1 MRGTAAPAIAWRYL
15 ISKKSHSAVGAIS
28 AVSICGMAVATAAI
42 ICVLSVFNGFRDVIA
57 SRLDAMS
64 PDIMV
69 TPAKGKV
76 FSNPDSVAAILS
88 AMDGISLVMPSLT
101 DNALAICGN
110 REMPVTI
117 KGVSMQSYRQ
127 LTALDSLLLSHS
139 AEAEALSHSSEAES
153 LSNGAEAEAE
163 AKAKA
168 EAEAKAEAYLS
179 IGAASG
185 LASSP
190 GQEMLL
196 FTPRR
201 IGRVNLSNPAAS
213 FITDS
218 VTVADV
224 FRTDQSEFDEN
235 LVIIDIDLARNLLQY
250 DNEASALEI
259 LTDKKIAPE
268 KIAAAIESKLGAEF
282 VVKDRMQQQEMNF
295 RMISIEKWVTFL
307 LLFFILIIASFNV
320 ISSLS
325 MLVIEKQKSISTL
338 RAIGFS
344 TRGIGSIFFW
354 ESIFVTSCGGIAGI
368 LLGVT
373 LTLLQQHF
381 GFIKLQG
388 DPSTLTVASYPVILN
403 PADILVTLMPILVIG
418 IATAF
423 IIAAFARSRSRA
435 SAETTTETC

>member
-139 AEAEALSHSSEAES
+139 AEAEALSNGAEAES

-163 AKAKA
+163 AKEKS
-168 EAEAKAEAYLS
+168 EAKAEAYLS

-368 LLGVT
+368 LLGVS

-423 IIAAFARSRSRA
+423 ITAAFARSRSRA
-435 SAETTTETC
+435 SAETITETC

>member
-69 TPAKGKV
+69 KPAKGKV

-88 AMDGISLVMPSLT
+88 AMDGVSLVMPSLT

-139 AEAEALSHSSEAES
+139 AEAEV
-153 LSNGAEAEAE
+153 LSNGAEAEEVKAEAE
-163 AKAKA
+163 AKEKS
-168 EAEAKAEAYLS
+168 EAKAEAYLS

-423 IIAAFARSRSRA
+423 ITAAFARSRSRA
-435 SAETTTETC
+435 SAETITETC

>member
-1 MRGTAAPAIAWRYL
+1 MRGTAAPVIAWRYL

-76 FSNPDSVAAILS
+76 FSNPDSVAAVLS

-117 KGVSMQSYRQ
+117 KGVNMQSYRK
-127 LTALDSLLLSHS
+127 LTALDSLLLSNS
-139 AEAEALSHSSEAES
+139 TEAED

-163 AKAKA
+163 AK
-168 EAEAKAEAYLS
+168 ENAEAKAEAYLS

-259 LTDKKIAPE
+259 LTDKKIASE
-268 KIAAAIESKLGAEF
+268 KIAAAIESKLGEKF
-282 VVKDRMQQQEMNF
+282 IVKDRMQQQEMNF

-354 ESIFVTSCGGIAGI
+354 ESIFVTSCGGMAGI
-368 LLGVT
+368 LLGVS

-403 PADILVTLMPILVIG
+403 PTDILVTLIPILTIG

-423 IIAAFARSRSRA
+423 ITAAFARSRSRA
-435 SAETTTETC
+435 TTGTITETC

>member
-1 MRGTAAPAIAWRYL
+1 MRGTAAPVIAWRYL

-28 AVSICGMAVATAAI
+28 AISICGMAVATAAI

-76 FSNPDSVAAILS
+76 FSNPDSVAAVLS

-117 KGVSMQSYRQ
+117 KGVNMQSYRK
-127 LTALDSLLLSHS
+127 LTALDSLLLSNS
-139 AEAEALSHSSEAES
+139 AEAEA
-153 LSNGAEAEAE
+153 LSNGAEAEALSNGAE
-163 AKAKA
+163 AGAEVKA

-259 LTDKKIAPE
+259 LTDKKIASE
-268 KIAAAIESKLGAEF
+268 KITAAIESKLGEKF
-282 VVKDRMQQQEMNF
+282 IVKDRMQQQEMNF

-368 LLGVT
+368 LLGVS

-403 PADILVTLMPILVIG
+403 PADILVTLIPILAIG

-423 IIAAFARSRSRA
+423 ITAAFARSRSRA
-435 SAETTTETC
+435 SAETIIETC

>member
-1 MRGTAAPAIAWRYL
+1 MRGTAAPVIAWRYL

-76 FSNPDSVAAILS
+76 FSNPDSVAAVIS
-88 AMDGISLVMPSLT
+88 TMDGISLVMPSLS

-117 KGVSMQSYRQ
+117 KGVNMQSYRK
-127 LTALDSLLLSHS
+127 LTALDSLLLSGS
-139 AEAEALSHSSEAES
+139 AEAEA

-163 AKAKA
+163 AK
-168 EAEAKAEAYLS
+168 ENAEAKAEAYLS

-185 LASSP
+185 LASTP

-259 LTDKKIAPE
+259 LTDKKIASE
-268 KIAAAIESKLGAEF
+268 KIAAAIESKLGEKF
-282 VVKDRMQQQEMNF
+282 IVKDRMQQQEMNF

-354 ESIFVTSCGGIAGI
+354 ESIFVTSCGGMAGI
-368 LLGVT
+368 LLGVS

-403 PADILVTLMPILVIG
+403 PTDILVTLIPILTIG

-423 IIAAFARSRSRA
+423 ITAAFARSRSRA
-435 SAETTTETC
+435 TTGTITETC

>member
-1 MRGTAAPAIAWRYL
+1 MRGTAAPVIAWRYL

-76 FSNPDSVAAILS
+76 FSNPDSIAAVLS

-117 KGVSMQSYRQ
+117 KGVDMRSYRK
-127 LTALDSLLLSHS
+127 LTALDSLLLSNS
-139 AEAEALSHSSEAES
+139 AEAEDLSNGAEAEV

-163 AKAKA
+163 AKA
-168 EAEAKAEAYLS
+168 EAFLS

-259 LTDKKIAPE
+259 LTDKKIASE
-268 KIAAAIESKLGAEF
+268 KITAAIESKLGEKF
-282 VVKDRMQQQEMNF
+282 IVKDRMQQQEMNF

-368 LLGVT
+368 LLGVS

-403 PADILVTLMPILVIG
+403 PTDILVTLIPILAIG

-423 IIAAFARSRSRA
+423 ITAAFARSRSRA
-435 SAETTTETC
+435 TTGTITETC

>member
-1 MRGTAAPAIAWRYL
+1 MRGTAAPVIAWRYL

-76 FSNPDSVAAILS
+76 FSNPDSVAAVLS

-117 KGVSMQSYRQ
+117 KGVNMQSYRK
-127 LTALDSLLLSHS
+127 LTALDSLLLSNS
-139 AEAEALSHSSEAES
+139 TEAED
-153 LSNGAEAEAE
+153 LSNGAEAGAE
-163 AKAKA
+163 AK
-168 EAEAKAEAYLS
+168 ENAEAKAEAYLS

-185 LASSP
+185 LASTP

-259 LTDKKIAPE
+259 LTDKKIASE
-268 KIAAAIESKLGAEF
+268 KITAAIESKLGEKF
-282 VVKDRMQQQEMNF
+282 IVKDRMQQQEMNF

-368 LLGVT
+368 LLGVS

-403 PADILVTLMPILVIG
+403 PTDILVTLIPILAIG

-423 IIAAFARSRSRA
+423 ITAAFARSRSRA
-435 SAETTTETC
+435 SAETITETC

>member
-1 MRGTAAPAIAWRYL
+1 MRGTAAPVIAWRYL

-28 AVSICGMAVATAAI
+28 VVSICGMAVATAAI

-76 FSNPDSVAAILS
+76 FSNPDSVAAVLS

-117 KGVSMQSYRQ
+117 KGVSMQSYRK
-127 LTALDSLLLSHS
+127 LTALDSLLLSNS
-139 AEAEALSHSSEAES
+139 AKAEALSNS
-153 LSNGAEAEAE
+153 AEAEAE
-163 AKAKA
+163 AKENA
-168 EAEAKAEAYLS
+168 EVKAEAYLS

-259 LTDKKIAPE
+259 LTDKKIASE
-268 KIAAAIESKLGAEF
+268 KITAAIESKLGEKF
-282 VVKDRMQQQEMNF
+282 IVKDRMQQQEMNF

-354 ESIFVTSCGGIAGI
+354 ESIFVTSCGGMAGI
-368 LLGVT
+368 LLGVS

-403 PADILVTLMPILVIG
+403 PTDILVTLIPILAIG

-423 IIAAFARSRSRA
+423 ITAAFARSRSRA
-435 SAETTTETC
+435 SAETITETC

>member
-76 FSNPDSVAAILS
+76 FSNPDSVAAVFS
-88 AMDGISLVMPSLT
+88 NMDGISLVMPSLT

-117 KGVSMQSYRQ
+117 KGVNMQSYRK
-127 LTALDSLLLSHS
+127 LTALDSLLLSKTTEAGTFSSS
-139 AEAEALSHSSEAES
+139 AGAEALSD
-153 LSNGAEAEAE
+153 GAEAEAE
-163 AKAKA
+163 V
-168 EAEAKAEAYLS
+168 KAEAYLS

-190 GQEMLL
+190 GKGMLL

-250 DNEASALEI
+250 DDEASALEI
-259 LTDKKIAPE
+259 LTDKKIASE
-268 KIAAAIESKLGAEF
+268 KIAAAIESKLGEEF
-282 VVKDRMQQQEMNF
+282 IVKNRMQQQEMNF

-344 TRGIGSIFFW
+344 TGGIGSIFFW

-368 LLGVT
+368 LLGVS
-373 LTLLQQHF
+373 LTLMQQHF

-403 PADILVTLMPILVIG
+403 PADILVTLIPILAIG

-423 IIAAFARSRSRA
+423 ITAAFARSRSRA
-435 SAETTTETC
+435 SAETITETC

>member
-127 LTALDSLLLSHS
+127 LTALNSLLSHS
-139 AEAEALSHSSEAES
+139 TEAEA
-153 LSNGAEAEAE
+153 LSNGAEAEADAKEKSE
-163 AKAKA
+163 AKAK
-168 EAEAKAEAYLS
+168 AYLS

-354 ESIFVTSCGGIAGI
+354 ESLFVTSCGGIAGI
-368 LLGVT
+368 LLGVS

-403 PADILVTLMPILVIG
+403 PADILVTLMPILAIG

-423 IIAAFARSRSRA
+423 ITAAFARSRSRA
-435 SAETTTETC
+435 SAETITETC

>member
-1 MRGTAAPAIAWRYL
+1 MRGTAAPVIAWRYL

-76 FSNPDSVAAILS
+76 FSNPDSIAAVLS

-117 KGVSMQSYRQ
+117 KGVNMQSYRK
-127 LTALDSLLLSHS
+127 LTALDSLLLSNS
-139 AEAEALSHSSEAES
+139 TEAED
-153 LSNGAEAEAE
+153 LSNGAEAEALSNGAEAGAE
-163 AKAKA
+163 AK
-168 EAEAKAEAYLS
+168 ENAEAKAEAYLS

-185 LASSP
+185 LASTP

-259 LTDKKIAPE
+259 LTDKKIASE
-268 KIAAAIESKLGAEF
+268 KIAAAIESKLGEKF
-282 VVKDRMQQQEMNF
+282 IVKDRMQQQEMNF

-354 ESIFVTSCGGIAGI
+354 ESIFVTSCGGMAGI
-368 LLGVT
+368 LLGVS

-403 PADILVTLMPILVIG
+403 PTDILVTLIPILTIG

-423 IIAAFARSRSRA
+423 ITAAFARSRSRA
-435 SAETTTETC
+435 TTGTITETC